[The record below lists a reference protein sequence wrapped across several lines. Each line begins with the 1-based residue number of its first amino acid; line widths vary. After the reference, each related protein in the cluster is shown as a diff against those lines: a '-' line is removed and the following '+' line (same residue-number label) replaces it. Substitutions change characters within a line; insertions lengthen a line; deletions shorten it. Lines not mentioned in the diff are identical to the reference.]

1 MVAPVAPVVV
11 PVVPVAA
18 PVAPVVVPVAPV
30 VALVDPLLSIAVLQD
45 PRLSREQAIR
55 RSATPPDLA
64 LVYKVPPA
72 PPSQEALAP
81 SLQEA

>member
-18 PVAPVVVPVAPV
+18 PVAPVV
-30 VALVDPLLSIAVLQD
+30 ALVDPLLSIAVLQD
-45 PRLSREQAIR
+45 PCLSREQAIR